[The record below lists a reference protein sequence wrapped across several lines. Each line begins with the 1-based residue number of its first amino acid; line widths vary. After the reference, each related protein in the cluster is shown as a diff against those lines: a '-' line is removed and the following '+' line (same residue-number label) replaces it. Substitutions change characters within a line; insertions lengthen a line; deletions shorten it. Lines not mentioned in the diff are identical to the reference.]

1 MIYIFIIFLIELLVI
16 YLVLRLLYA
25 VAGKF
30 VWLCN
35 TLRTI
40 FYILFSIG
48 LFIIVTVEAV
58 SLSGR
63 YPSILNYGGFFL
75 IVGIIGAIV
84 FRKPKPPK
92 IRPG

>member
-1 MIYIFIIFLIELLVI
+1 MTYIFIFFLVGLLAI
-16 YLVLRLLYA
+16 YIPLRLLYA
-25 VAGKF
+25 VVGRF

-35 TLRTI
+35 TLKII

-48 LFIIVTVEAV
+48 LFIVVTVEPV
-58 SLSGR
+58 SLSGK